1 VAIRDVKEF
10 AHLSQ
15 EDVEALGREFDQIRS
30 DIEESRGDAD
40 AAYIRRLIT
49 IQRRLNVAARVML
62 FGSNRRSLWWA
73 GALTLGVAKILE
85 NMEIGHNVMHGEWD
99 WMNDPEIH
107 SSTWEWDNVCPA
119 DQWKHSHNYLHH
131 TYTNV
136 IGKDKDVGYEI
147 LRVRSDQPWHPY
159 YLVQPV
165 VNTLLMLAFEYGVS
179 LHDLD
184 IEGLRKA
191 QLEDPDEF
199 KRKLVAIGRKQARQ
213 IGKDYVL
220 FPALTGPNF
229 VPTATANFTANVIR
243 NIWSYA
249 IIFCGH
255 FPDGAEVFT
264 EEELENE
271 TQGEWYLRQLLGS
284 ANFTGGRLMHI
295 MSGSLGYQIEHH
307 LYPDL
312 CSNRYPEIAERVR
325 ALCEKYELPYTTGP
339 FPRQFWQATRSIWR
353 LSLPAKKLRE
363 ANMRRQDRGLPRS
376 RGAVNS
382 TGSDSPDT
390 PQTPPVPANTP
401 GLPGDT
407 GQAT

>member
-30 DIEESRGDAD
+30 DIEESRGDSD
-40 AAYIRRLIT
+40 AAYIRRMIT
-49 IQRRLNVAARVML
+49 VQRRLNVAGRVAL
-62 FGSNRRSLWWA
+62 FGSKNKALWIA
-73 GALTLGVAKILE
+73 GAAMLSVAKILE

-159 YLVQPV
+159 YLIQPV

-191 QLEDPDEF
+191 QLEDPQEF
-199 KRKLVAIGRKQARQ
+199 KRKLIAIGRKQARQ

-229 VPTATANFTANVIR
+229 VPTATANFTANIIR

-271 TQGEWYLRQLLGS
+271 TQGEWYLRQILGS

-363 ANMRRQDRGLPRS
+363 ANERRQDRGLPRH

-382 TGSDSPDT
+382 TGSKSPDT

-401 GLPGDT
+401 GLPADSGPT
-407 GQAT
+407 S

>member
-30 DIEESRGDAD
+30 DIEESRNDAD

-49 IQRRLNVAARVML
+49 VQRRLNVAARVMM
-62 FGSNRRSLWWA
+62 FGSHRRELWWA

-165 VNTLLMLAFEYGVS
+165 VNTVLMLAFEYGVS

-184 IEGLRKA
+184 IEGLRKRA
-191 QLEDPDEF
+191 LEDPEEF

-213 IGKDYVL
+213 AGKDYVL

-271 TQGEWYLRQLLGS
+271 TQGEWYLRQILGS
-284 ANFTGGRLMHI
+284 ANFTGNRLMHI

-312 CSNRYPEIAERVR
+312 PSNRYPEIAEKVR

-363 ANMRRQDRGLPRS
+363 ANERRQDRGLPRS

-390 PQTPPVPANTP
+390 PQTPPVPASTP

-407 GQAT
+407 GQAS